1 MITQLAYILTSFS
14 LQMVVAELMFCAFL
28 KRRSYFP
35 FRLAG
40 CMISFVLLT
49 YDIPFFLIGGVSLR
63 FIFTSLA
70 SVLLMWFCFDA
81 GFSTTLFCCIS
92 GYAVRGLG
100 MNLYVLTEVWRGRLF
115 DERLDPVF
123 YLIFPVLYVICYL
136 VFARRLKQ
144 RKVIDFSDKRVL
156 LVALAIIVTDQLC
169 GIWQWVYNLPLNSV
183 CPLYGMLCC
192 LMILCIQYL
201 LYVEDQLRQENRLM
215 AQLFQKE
222 RERYALSKNNVGL
235 LKQQEQMLRNTV
247 DTLRNSEKSDHD
259 VAARLETI
267 ANDQA
272 VPCTGNWAIDIAV
285 TEKRAI
291 CTAEQI
297 GFTYMVDGQ
306 VLSFM
311 AEDDL
316 YALMNRVLTGAL
328 DCERRVEEAEKRFIA
343 LKIFAVVGCAYL
355 HVDSYCERPPRF
367 EGGIPVFAADV
378 DENEKIEVQSIRYLV
393 EKYDGL
399 LKFSQK
405 ESRLC
410 ADILFPEKVEA

>member
-14 LQMVVAELMFCAFL
+14 LQLVVAELMFCTFL

-35 FRLAG
+35 FRLVG
-40 CMISFVLLT
+40 CLIPFVLLT
-49 YDIPFFLIGGVSLR
+49 YDIPFFALGSISLR
-63 FIFTSLA
+63 FIFTALA

-81 GFSTTLFCCIS
+81 KFSTTLFCCIS

-100 MNLYVLTEVWRGRLF
+100 MNLYVLTEVWRGQIF
-115 DERLDPVF
+115 DEKYDPVF

-136 VFARRLKQ
+136 AFARKLKQ
-144 RKVIDFSDKRVL
+144 RKAIDFSDRRVL

-183 CPLYGMLCC
+183 CPLYGVLCC

-222 RERYALSKNNVGL
+222 RERFALSKNNVGL
-235 LKQQEQMLRNTV
+235 LEQQQQVLRHTV
-247 DTLRNSEKSDHD
+247 DTLRNNKKSDSD
-259 VAARLETI
+259 VAVKLEHI
-267 ANDQA
+267 ANNQA
-272 VPCTGNWAIDIAV
+272 VPCTGNRAIDIAV
-285 TEKRAI
+285 TEKRAF
-291 CTAEQI
+291 CAAEQI

-316 YALMNRVLTGAL
+316 YALLNRILTGAL
-328 DCERRVEEAEKRFIA
+328 DCERRVAEAEKRFIA
-343 LKIFAVVGCAYL
+343 LKIFAVAGCAYI
-355 HVDSYCERPPRF
+355 HVDSYCEQSPKF
-367 EGGIPVFAADV
+367 ENGIPVFADDAG
-378 DENEKIEVQSIRYLV
+378 ENGKIEMQSIRYLV

-410 ADILFPEKVEA
+410 ADFLFPEKVDS